1 MKAEVCQREPWAGVG
16 SMQGSA
22 FIVRLAAVTTGTGIY
37 IPPMAVYRCT
47 ELLRNCE
54 PKANPCRQGRESVSE
69 QNKLNVGSGLCPSV
83 PGEGENK
90 HHQVILTTAASFK
103 SCMSSHNSF
112 ISCMSF
118 EKQSQLLK
126 GCKLIK
132 KILLKIYPLVE
143 GIEIFLPKMCS
154 LVSGGDLQ
162 NKILIDW
169 TPFQFCG
176 ECKMS

>member
-1 MKAEVCQREPWAGVG
+1 MKYSVPLVGAEKQEIKGDVMKAEVCQREPWAGVG
-16 SMQGSA
+16 TMQGSA

-47 ELLRNCE
+47 ELLRNCK
-54 PKANPCRQGRESVSE
+54 PKANPCRQGHESVSE
-69 QNKLNVGSGLCPSV
+69 QNKLNVGSVLCPSV

-118 EKQSQLLK
+118 EK
-126 GCKLIK
+126 
-132 KILLKIYPLVE
+132 
-143 GIEIFLPKMCS
+143 
-154 LVSGGDLQ
+154 
-162 NKILIDW
+162 
-169 TPFQFCG
+169 
-176 ECKMS
+176 